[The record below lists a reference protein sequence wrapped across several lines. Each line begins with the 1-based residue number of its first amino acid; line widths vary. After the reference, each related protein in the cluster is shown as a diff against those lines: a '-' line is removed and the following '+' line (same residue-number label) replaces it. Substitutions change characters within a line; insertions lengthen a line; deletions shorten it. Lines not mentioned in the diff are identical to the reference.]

1 MWKYMEANADRVI
14 VDTDQ
19 EGVAKVR
26 NSKHDYAYL
35 LESPRNKF
43 ESQKKPCNTMKVG
56 ENLDT
61 KGYGIAISFSLSEL
75 R

>member
-1 MWKYMEANADRVI
+1 MEANADRVI

>member
-35 LESPRNKF
+35 LNMFHVNDPP
-43 ESQKKPCNTMKVG
+43 Q
-56 ENLDT
+56 
-61 KGYGIAISFSLSEL
+61 
-75 R
+75 